1 MRAIEKAALR
11 HRPPQDRPRSTIRPC
26 AIPDRPR
33 STLPSSPE
41 ASVGEGSTAQQGAPS
56 GASHV
61 PQWLNGYGAEKFLV
75 QSVLGV
81 GGMGVVYRARHA
93 LMGCDVAL
101 KVVRPE
107 YVQNAEVVERFFR
120 EARALSTLNA
130 PGIVRVLDCDV
141 TAEGCPFIAMELL
154 EGHDLRTVLE
164 QRGALPL
171 NNALGILYEAAV
183 AMGHAHAAGIV
194 HRDLKPENLFLDT
207 RRNQGPA
214 QVKVIDFG
222 VVRNSVDARSITIV
236 GNALGSVYYM
246 APEQIEDS
254 HAVDARADVWS
265 LGVIL
270 YECLTG
276 ELPFQARSQL
286 AASSVILQD
295 DPIDIRYFL
304 PDLSPR
310 VAALVHRCL
319 NKNPQQRFA
328 HAEEL
333 AAALK
338 QCSQQCLSRPATSTT
353 IPKVVRGGV
362 ANNHRLSETTE
373 AAHRGPDWIQSIPSA
388 AQPQPS
394 SLATIGHRRA
404 AFLGATPCALLLLG
418 VFALSLSLGAALTDF
433 GQLWVQ
439 GSEHPRRPAPEVAK
453 PARITAGVMASPNLQ
468 SPTSYGL
475 SR

>member
-1 MRAIEKAALR
+1 
-11 HRPPQDRPRSTIRPC
+11 
-26 AIPDRPR
+26 
-33 STLPSSPE
+33 PSSPE

-254 HAVDARADVWS
+254 HA
-265 LGVIL
+265 
-270 YECLTG
+270 
-276 ELPFQARSQL
+276 
-286 AASSVILQD
+286 
-295 DPIDIRYFL
+295 
-304 PDLSPR
+304 
-310 VAALVHRCL
+310 
-319 NKNPQQRFA
+319 
-328 HAEEL
+328 
-333 AAALK
+333 
-338 QCSQQCLSRPATSTT
+338 
-353 IPKVVRGGV
+353 
-362 ANNHRLSETTE
+362 
-373 AAHRGPDWIQSIPSA
+373 
-388 AQPQPS
+388 
-394 SLATIGHRRA
+394 
-404 AFLGATPCALLLLG
+404 
-418 VFALSLSLGAALTDF
+418 
-433 GQLWVQ
+433 
-439 GSEHPRRPAPEVAK
+439 
-453 PARITAGVMASPNLQ
+453 
-468 SPTSYGL
+468 
-475 SR
+475 